1 MDHEDEGDE
10 DREPEE
16 EEKEPL
22 HNSPLES
29 NSIVSNVHV
38 CERECGGVCVRS
50 CKQVSFLYVC
60 IYIKRNVCVRV

>member
-38 CERECGGVCVRS
+38 RERECGGVCAFLQTS
-50 CKQVSFLYVC
+50 CFSLCVY
-60 IYIKRNVCVRV
+60 IY